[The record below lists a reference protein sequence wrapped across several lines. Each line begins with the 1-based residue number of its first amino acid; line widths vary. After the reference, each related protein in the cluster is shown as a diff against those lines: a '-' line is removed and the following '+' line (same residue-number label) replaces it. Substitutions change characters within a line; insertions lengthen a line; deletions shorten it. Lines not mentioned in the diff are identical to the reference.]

1 MRVIIVIKYVKSP
14 LGFQGMA
21 YFQILTI
28 NIVTPLSYS
37 DFFCKSFSWYSP
49 RLYIQPLNIKENK
62 KYIF

>member
-1 MRVIIVIKYVKSP
+1 MRVVIVIEYVKSP

-28 NIVTPLSYS
+28 IVMPLSYS

-49 RLYIQPLNIKENK
+49 RQYIQPLNIKENK